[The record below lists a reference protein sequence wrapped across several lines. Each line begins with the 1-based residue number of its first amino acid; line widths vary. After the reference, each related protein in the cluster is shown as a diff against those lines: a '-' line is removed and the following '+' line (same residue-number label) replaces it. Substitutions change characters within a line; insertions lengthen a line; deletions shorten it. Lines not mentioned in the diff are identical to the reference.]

1 MMPLVFL
8 LKTSDQ
14 SSECKIQITKTNQRD
29 GKQME
34 DKHGRHCT
42 LVCSS
47 VSVVGSFLYKAADHR
62 VPRRDPL
69 QDLSAGKHGVIAL
82 PLTLF
87 VTNLSSE
94 EVMRHDSCP
103 DFCRYSTQPPHLT
116 LLANIFYFFRE
127 VFQKRCFFFS

>member
-1 MMPLVFL
+1 MPLVFL

-14 SSECKIQITKTNQRD
+14 SSEHKIQITKTNQRD
-29 GKQME
+29 GKQVE

-42 LVCSS
+42 LVYSS
-47 VSVVGSFLYKAADHR
+47 VSFVGSFLYEAAAHR

-87 VTNLSSE
+87 VTNLGSE
-94 EVMRHDSCP
+94 EVM
-103 DFCRYSTQPPHLT
+103 PPFLQVLHT
-116 LLANIFYFFRE
+116 TSPSNAFGEYFLFL
-127 VFQKRCFFFS
+127 

>member
-14 SSECKIQITKTNQRD
+14 SSEYKIQITKTNQGD
-29 GKQME
+29 GKQVE

-42 LVCSS
+42 PVCSS

-62 VPRRDPL
+62 VSRRDPL

-87 VTNLSSE
+87 VTNLESEE
-94 EVMRHDSCP
+94 EVM
-103 DFCRYSTQPPHLT
+103 PPFLQVLHT
-116 LLANIFYFFRE
+116 TSPSDAFGEYFLFL
-127 VFQKRCFFFS
+127 